1 MDTKSARYTLFPIQD
16 ETSYRFFQMQV
27 ANFWTAEE
35 LDFSRDVTDY
45 ASLPEYQKEILN
57 RIFAFFSAA
66 DGVVIENI
74 GDQFLADSTT
84 LEQRYMYQAQ
94 GLIEAIHSQTYSLI
108 IDTLV
113 QDKSKKQELF
123 EAADRSEAVKEKN
136 SWMEKYMDKA
146 TYSRAHRLVAFACA
160 EGIFFPASFL
170 IIFYYKSSGLLPNV
184 VFANSKISQDETLH
198 RDFGCALYK
207 EQSKRGKAVE
217 HGSAESK
224 TLSREEVVSI
234 VSEAVEIEKRFVD
247 WVLSE
252 PIRND
257 EGCEELTAQQT
268 KRFVEYIGNA
278 LLVKLGYETYWDV
291 SKKSFPEWIRE
302 ICATAKGNFYEVR
315 TGNYKQYSLQ
325 GTQKSKAENDFD
337 DDVDF

>member
-1 MDTKSARYTLFPIQD
+1 MESKSARYTLFPIQD

-45 ASLPEYQKEILN
+45 SSLPQYQKEILN

-94 GLIEAIHSQTYSLI
+94 ALIEAIHSQTYSLI

-113 QDKSKKQELF
+113 QDEEKKKELF

-136 SWMEKYMDKA
+136 SWMEKYMDKK

-198 RDFGCALYK
+198 RDFGCALYR
-207 EQSKRGKAVE
+207 EQSKKLT
-217 HGSAESK
+217 K
-224 TLSREEVVSI
+224 DEVVSI
-234 VSEAVEIEKRFVD
+234 VEEAVEIEKRFID

-252 PIRND
+252 PIRNN
-257 EGCEELTAQQT
+257 EGYEELTAQQT
-268 KRFVEYIGNA
+268 KKFVEYIGNA
-278 LLVKLGYETYWDV
+278 LLIRLGYETYWNV

-302 ICATAKGNFYEVR
+302 ICATSKGNFYEVR

-325 GTQKSKAENDFD
+325 GTQKSKAEDDFD